1 MTQPLR
7 VGIKLSQDAPV
18 ESYKAVWKIADE
30 ARFDHCWA
38 MDHLVDHERG
48 GWYARRLVGD
58 PDARERPQTAPL
70 VRQAGPLPCAPGV
83 PAAAAPNRF

>member
-1 MTQPLR
+1 
-7 VGIKLSQDAPV
+7 
-18 ESYKAVWKIADE
+18 
-30 ARFDHCWA
+30 

-58 PDARERPQTAPL
+58 PDAREHPQTAPL